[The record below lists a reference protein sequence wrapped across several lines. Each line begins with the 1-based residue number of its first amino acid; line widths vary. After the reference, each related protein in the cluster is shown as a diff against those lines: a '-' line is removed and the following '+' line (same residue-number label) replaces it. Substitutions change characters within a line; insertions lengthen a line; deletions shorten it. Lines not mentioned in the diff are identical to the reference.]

1 MSAKLI
7 IKAIFFQKEKIK
19 NIIVDGQEYNY
30 QEEIEAPIQFNE
42 IESEIGI
49 KVIKIEIVIKNK
61 KETTFFEILK
71 DTTIIGY
78 LLPGFGKTLDI
89 ILNEKCTSQIFNKIP
104 KETEQ
109 EYIDLDIKDNRL
121 LIININIY
129 YELYIDN
136 KNKQKPNKEPI
147 DDRKNISEEL
157 LNLSRSKS
165 NQFSIPSLK
174 DNIYFYREVK
184 PLNFDH
190 FSNFYNKFNGMAN
203 DFFSEINDKLIRND
217 KIDKIDFEKYSELL
231 EGCDLRMNLPQ
242 TILAKK

>member
-136 KNKQKPNKEPI
+136 KNK
-147 DDRKNISEEL
+147 
-157 LNLSRSKS
+157 
-165 NQFSIPSLK
+165 
-174 DNIYFYREVK
+174 
-184 PLNFDH
+184 
-190 FSNFYNKFNGMAN
+190 
-203 DFFSEINDKLIRND
+203 
-217 KIDKIDFEKYSELL
+217 
-231 EGCDLRMNLPQ
+231 
-242 TILAKK
+242 